1 MKLDKSKIKGFDQI
15 GSSFKGLSFDP
26 HNDYSIPY
34 FWGTVGIVY
43 NTKLVKKAPQ
53 HWDDLWSPDYKIRL
67 CLWMARVKSLVSHS
81 IAWDIA

>member
-1 MKLDKSKIKGFDQI
+1 MKLDKSKIHGFDQI

-43 NTKLVKKAPQ
+43 NTKLVKK
-53 HWDDLWSPDYKIRL
+53 LLSIGMISGRL
-67 CLWMARVKSLVSHS
+67 ITKTKLC
-81 IAWDIA
+81 

>member
-15 GSSFKGLSFDP
+15 GPSFKGLSFDP

-43 NTKLVKKAPQ
+43 NTKLVKKHHSTGMIFGHQ
-53 HWDDLWSPDYKIRL
+53 ITKPDY
-67 CLWMARVKSLVSHS
+67 AS
-81 IAWDIA
+81 